1 MSAPITRAL
10 IERAITA
17 MESTGHPV
25 KGVRLSPDGCVSL
38 LTETPAGAL
47 ASNDDQGDW
56 LSLAGETDV
65 PRAQGA

>member
-1 MSAPITRAL
+1 MSGAISKAQ

-25 KGVRLSPDGCVSL
+25 KGVRLSPGGCIEL
-38 LTETPAGAL
+38 LTEAPAGAL
-47 ASNDDQGDW
+47 ASNDDKGDW
-56 LSLAGETDV
+56 LSLAGETDI

>member
-1 MSAPITRAL
+1 MSAAISRAQ

-25 KGVRLSPDGCVSL
+25 KGILLSPDGCVSL
-38 LTETPAGAL
+38 LTEAPAGVL
-47 ASNDDQGDW
+47 ASNDADGDW
-56 LSLAGETDV
+56 LSLAGETEV